1 MICKGS
7 EIGQRQASTIRKLRL
22 FFFRLCK
29 SFSFGCYQF
38 KGPCLKK
45 NSFIDNGVF

>member
-22 FFFRLCK
+22 FYFFRLCK

-38 KGPCLKK
+38 KGACLKE
-45 NSFIDNGVF
+45 FFYR